1 MRTPVAHP
9 GKPCPLPIRPAALD
23 HWPAGNAVR
32 PAGPVWPF
40 DPFAPLHP
48 GSAAGRRPSF
58 ALAACCR
65 SCRSAGPAPAAV
77 VDPATLA
84 RCPAAGAA
92 ALDHWPAARLAR
104 WPACCRG
111 CRSAGPA
118 PAAVV
123 DPATLARRAAGHG
136 RRHGP
141 PWLPRCWPCNDHA
154 TQHATHHAAA
164 ASRRRGV
171 RPMMQ
176 RLRRCSYRDA
186 MHHHATRA
194 PQVAT
199 PTVLPLSLR
208 SSCARAF
215 HEATPPKSSKK
226 FPGTQYQ
233 KRYCVPGKIPLRRR

>member
-23 HWPAGNAVR
+23 HRPAGNAAR

-84 RCPAAGAA
+84 RWPAAGAA
-92 ALDHWPAARLAR
+92 ALDHWPAALLAR
-104 WPACCRG
+104 WPARCRS

-123 DPATLARRAAGHG
+123 DPATLAAAALAMAAAMVRRGRRAAALATITPRSTPHITPPQHHTG
-136 RRHGP
+136 GP
-141 PWLPRCWPCNDHA
+141 PAPGSN
-154 TQHATHHAAA
+154 TV
-164 ASRRRGV
+164 GV
-171 RPMMQ
+171 
-176 RLRRCSYRDA
+176 A
-186 MHHHATRA
+186 FIATRC
-194 PQVAT
+194 T
-199 PTVLPLSLR
+199 ITLR
-208 SSCARAF
+208 AHTR
-215 HEATPPKSSKK
+215 
-226 FPGTQYQ
+226 
-233 KRYCVPGKIPLRRR
+233 

>member
-1 MRTPVAHP
+1 MCAIFVPACEGCTDCQRRSEAHMRTPVVHP
-9 GKPCPLPIRPAALD
+9 GKPCPLPIRPA
-23 HWPAGNAVR
+23 GNAAR
-32 PAGPVWPF
+32 PAGPAWPF
-40 DPFAPLHP
+40 DPFALLHP
-48 GSAAGRRPSF
+48 GSAAGRRSLF
-58 ALAACCR
+58 ALVACCR
-65 SCRSAGPAPAAV
+65 S
-77 VDPATLA
+77 
-84 RCPAAGAA
+84 
-92 ALDHWPAARLAR
+92 
-104 WPACCRG
+104 

-186 MHHHATRA
+186 MHHHTRTPGSNTYGVALIATLVMR
-194 PQVAT
+194 T
-199 PTVLPLSLR
+199 R
-208 SSCARAF
+208 
-215 HEATPPKSSKK
+215 
-226 FPGTQYQ
+226 FP
-233 KRYCVPGKIPLRRR
+233 

>member
-1 MRTPVAHP
+1 MRTPVVHP

-23 HWPAGNAVR
+23 HRPAGNAAR

-77 VDPATLA
+77 AN
-84 RCPAAGAA
+84 
-92 ALDHWPAARLAR
+92 
-104 WPACCRG
+104 
-111 CRSAGPA
+111 
-118 PAAVV
+118 
-123 DPATLARRAAGHG
+123 PATLARRAAGHG

>member
-23 HWPAGNAVR
+23 HRPVGNAAR

-65 SCRSAGPAPAAV
+65 SCRSAGPAPAVV

-84 RCPAAGAA
+84 RWPAAGAA
-92 ALDHWPAARLAR
+92 ALDHWPAALLAR
-104 WPACCRG
+104 WPACCRS

-123 DPATLARRAAGHG
+123 DPATLAAAALAMAAAMVRRGRRAAALATITPRSTPHITPPQHHAG
-136 RRHGP
+136 GP
-141 PWLPRCWPCNDHA
+141 PAPGSNTVGVAFIVTRCTITLHAHPR
-154 TQHATHHAAA
+154 
-164 ASRRRGV
+164 
-171 RPMMQ
+171 
-176 RLRRCSYRDA
+176 
-186 MHHHATRA
+186 
-194 PQVAT
+194 
-199 PTVLPLSLR
+199 
-208 SSCARAF
+208 
-215 HEATPPKSSKK
+215 
-226 FPGTQYQ
+226 
-233 KRYCVPGKIPLRRR
+233 

>member
-1 MRTPVAHP
+1 MCAIFVPACEGCTDCQRRSEAHMRTPVVHP

-23 HWPAGNAVR
+23 HRPAGNAAR

-84 RCPAAGAA
+84 RRAAAGAA

-104 WPACCRG
+104 WPACCRS

-154 TQHATHHAAA
+154 T
-164 ASRRRGV
+164 
-171 RPMMQ
+171 
-176 RLRRCSYRDA
+176 
-186 MHHHATRA
+186 
-194 PQVAT
+194 
-199 PTVLPLSLR
+199 
-208 SSCARAF
+208 
-215 HEATPPKSSKK
+215 
-226 FPGTQYQ
+226 
-233 KRYCVPGKIPLRRR
+233 